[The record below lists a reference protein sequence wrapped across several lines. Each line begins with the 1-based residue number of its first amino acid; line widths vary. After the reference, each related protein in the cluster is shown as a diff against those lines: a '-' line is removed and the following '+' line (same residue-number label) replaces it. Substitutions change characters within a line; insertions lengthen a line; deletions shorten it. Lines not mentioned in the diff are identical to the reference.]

1 MIKGIKSEGINYNE
15 VKNYNVI
22 IINQLIMT
30 LNDTKK

>member
-1 MIKGIKSEGINYNE
+1 MIKGIKSEGINYKE